1 MNATLF
7 KKEIKSNWLLLVI
20 FLAVLSVYGSMI
32 TMMFNPEMGD
42 SLKMMA
48 DSWI

>member
-20 FLAVLSVYGSMI
+20 FLAVE
-32 TMMFNPEMGD
+32 EMEK
-42 SLKMMA
+42 LK
-48 DSWI
+48 

>member
-20 FLAVLSVYGSMI
+20 FLAVLSVYAVSYTHLDM
-32 TMMFNPEMGD
+32 
-42 SLKMMA
+42 SLWPWA
-48 DSWI
+48 GR